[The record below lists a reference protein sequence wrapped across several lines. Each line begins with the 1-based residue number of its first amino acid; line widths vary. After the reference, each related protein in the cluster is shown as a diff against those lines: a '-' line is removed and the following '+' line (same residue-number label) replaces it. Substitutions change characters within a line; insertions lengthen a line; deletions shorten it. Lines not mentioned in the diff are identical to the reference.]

1 MRIFFKEL
9 NQHLPILEPNISTK
23 PPENSFRIT
32 WLGHASVLAEFDNIT
47 VLTDPMFS
55 ERASPSQ
62 VIGPKRY
69 RDPPCTVIFYFHSII
84 FDSLFDLLFIYR
96 FMIFLRIWMPLS
108 YHIHIMIILI

>member
-62 VIGPKRY
+62 VIGPKRF
-69 RDPPCTVIFYFHSII
+69 RDPPCTVC
-84 FDSLFDLLFIYR
+84 
-96 FMIFLRIWMPLS
+96 
-108 YHIHIMIILI
+108 IMLNNVFVC